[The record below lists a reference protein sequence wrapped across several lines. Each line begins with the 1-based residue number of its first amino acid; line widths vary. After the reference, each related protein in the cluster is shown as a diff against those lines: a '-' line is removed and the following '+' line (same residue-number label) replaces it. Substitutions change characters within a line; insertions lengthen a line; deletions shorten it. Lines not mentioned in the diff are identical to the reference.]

1 MDKPEESLVRCR
13 DSLVSVLLQNPRT
26 IAARKVAAEMG
37 AQARRE
43 LVTPERMLVDLK
55 RAIDD
60 VALMRRMDC
69 SEAEETRERLVTIAI
84 DAYYADR

>member
-1 MDKPEESLVRCR
+1 MEKPEESLVRCR
-13 DSLVSVLLQNPRT
+13 DSLISVLLQNPQT
-26 IAARKVAAEMG
+26 HAARTVAAELG

-55 RAIDD
+55 RVIDD
-60 VALMRRMDC
+60 VAQMRRMDR
-69 SEAEETRERLVTIAI
+69 SEVEDTRETLVTIAI

>member
-1 MDKPEESLVRCR
+1 MQKSEESLVHCR
-13 DSLVSVLLQNPRT
+13 DSLISVLLHNPRT
-26 IAARKVAAEMG
+26 GAAHRIAAELG

-60 VALMRRMDC
+60 LAQMRRMHR
-69 SEAEETRERLVTIAI
+69 SEIEETHETLVSIAI
-84 DAYYADR
+84 DAYYSDR